1 VDLVNSYQCLCPA
14 VYSGT
19 NCGRLQD
26 QCTGIECLNGGIC
39 IRNETTLMCLCAKG
53 YEGDN
58 CELIIDYCQS
68 QPVRRLQR

>member
-1 VDLVNSYQCLCPA
+1 MDLVNSYQCLCPA

-39 IRNETTLMCLCAKG
+39 IRNGTTLMCLCAKG

-68 QPVRRLQR
+68 QPVRRL